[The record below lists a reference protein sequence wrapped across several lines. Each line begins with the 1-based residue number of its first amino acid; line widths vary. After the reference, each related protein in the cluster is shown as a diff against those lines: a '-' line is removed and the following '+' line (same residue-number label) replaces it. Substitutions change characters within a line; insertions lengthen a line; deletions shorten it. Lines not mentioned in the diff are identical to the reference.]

1 MLIGGE
7 ERCEM
12 CGRFF
17 YLNINKKQRKEYDRY
32 LHSACYGHA
41 EKIQDQLKSFNK
53 FEREFIKSNYCP
65 ECQEMIFHS
74 KLTEEDNHFFYDEE
88 LRGDVMRK
96 FSDETEGMKAKD
108 AVKSQAADQLSIQ
121 EKLLYLHEME
131 LEDDFYVDEA
141 TGKFMEISNE
151 LVEG

>member
-1 MLIGGE
+1 MLIGGD

-12 CGRFF
+12 CGRYF
-17 YLNINKKQRKEYDRY
+17 YLNVNKKQHDEYTEY
-32 LHSACYGHA
+32 LRASCYHHD

-74 KLTEEDNHFFYDEE
+74 KLKEEDNHFFYDEE

-131 LEDDFYVDEA
+131 LEDDFFVDEA
-141 TGKFMEISNE
+141 TGKFMEI
-151 LVEG
+151 